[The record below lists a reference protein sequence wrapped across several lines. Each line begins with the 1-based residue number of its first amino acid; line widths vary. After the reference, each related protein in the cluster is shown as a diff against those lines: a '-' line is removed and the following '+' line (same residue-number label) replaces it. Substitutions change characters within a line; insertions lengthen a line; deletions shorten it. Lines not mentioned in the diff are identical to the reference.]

1 MALTVR
7 RFLDGGRE
15 TLALTVEWGEEHLD
29 RPIPEEVLN
38 RPGLALAGFL
48 RYFASRRIQ
57 VVGLA
62 EMTYLKSLTD
72 EDREARL
79 RAFFASGIPCL
90 IVTRNLHAL
99 PVMVSLAREHK
110 VPLLRT
116 HMMTNRFMQRGAVF
130 IEDLVA
136 PRVRYQGTMV
146 DIMGIGVMIEG
157 PPGVGKSET
166 ALGLISKGYSLVADD
181 LTELR
186 RASSGEILGSA
197 VEATRYHMEIR
208 GIGIIHVPSLF
219 GVASVRR
226 EKRLDMIVRL
236 ERVMDASNEE
246 RTGLAQETKE
256 ILGTRVPFFTIM
268 VRAGRDITN
277 ILETASLNFRLK
289 QLGHDAAKELDAK
302 LMVNLA
308 GGGPPQGD

>member
-7 RFLDGGRE
+7 RFFEAGRDKLE
-15 TLALTVEWGEEHLD
+15 LSVEWGGEHLD
-29 RPIPEEVLN
+29 RQIPEEVLN

-48 RYFASRRIQ
+48 RYFANRRIQ

-62 EMTYLKSLTD
+62 EMTYLKSLT
-72 EDREARL
+72 EAEREARL
-79 RAFFASGIPCL
+79 RAFFASDIPCL
-90 IVTRNLHAL
+90 IVTRGLRAL
-99 PVMVSLAREHK
+99 PVMEALAREHR

-130 IEDLVA
+130 IEDLIA
-136 PRVRYQGTMV
+136 PRIRHQGTMV

-166 ALGLISKGYSLVADD
+166 ALGLISRGCSLVADD

-186 RASSGEILGSA
+186 RASSGEIMGSA
-197 VEATRYHMEIR
+197 VDITRYHMEIR
-208 GIGIIHVPSLF
+208 GLGIIHVPSLF

-236 ERVMDASNEE
+236 ERVMDAANEE
-246 RTGLAQETKE
+246 RTGLVQEMRE
-256 ILGTRVPFFTIM
+256 ILGAQIPFFTIM
-268 VRAGRDITN
+268 VKAGRDITN
-277 ILETASLNFRLK
+277 IVETATLNFRLK
-289 QLGHDAAKELDAK
+289 QLGHDAAKELDQR
-302 LMVNLA
+302 LMEALSHPE
-308 GGGPPQGD
+308 GGAAP